1 MWQQRGFSLLE
12 AMLACSL
19 GSFLLLG
26 LLQIYWTVHT
36 NLPLQQAIAS
46 MQENGRFASHL
57 LRQAIAMAGDARCV
71 SPPPFVNH
79 HLAIRGYENTV
90 PEFLRGKVMPSTD
103 SLVVGRC
110 QTVEGKAQFAQ
121 YGYFIGKT
129 IRKNLQDEFVAALYE
144 SPVVGYKQ
152 ELIPNVKAMKI
163 HYGIAS
169 HDGKFIEAY
178 QPASAITDWSRV
190 KIVAIALLLSSEK
203 PVLSKP
209 IPYEFAGQTFPPS
222 RFLHREWDIDIAL
235 QEG

>member
-1 MWQQRGFSLLE
+1 MDR
-12 AMLACSL
+12 A
-19 GSFLLLG
+19 
-26 LLQIYWTVHT
+26 Y

-190 KIVAIALLLSSEK
+190 KIVAIALLLSWKSR
-203 PVLSKP
+203 
-209 IPYEFAGQTFPPS
+209 YYQS
-222 RFLHREWDIDIAL
+222 RFPMNLLVKLFHQVVFYIVNGILILHYRKDNSRI
-235 QEG
+235 